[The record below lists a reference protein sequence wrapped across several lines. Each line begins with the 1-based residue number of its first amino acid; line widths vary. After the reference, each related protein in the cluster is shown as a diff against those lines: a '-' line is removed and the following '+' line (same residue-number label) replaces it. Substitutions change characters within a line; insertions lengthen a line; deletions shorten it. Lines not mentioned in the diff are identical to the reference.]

1 MEIMSDNILSRS
13 KTIEELRAAD
23 PEFRFSLSIV
33 TRTYMR
39 EGNAILQMEDGVLVR
54 VALG

>member
-1 MEIMSDNILSRS
+1 MDNILSQS
-13 KTIEELRAAD
+13 KTIAELRAAD

-54 VALG
+54 VALGK

>member
-1 MEIMSDNILSRS
+1 MSCDILSQS
-13 KTIEELRAAD
+13 KTLAEIRAAD

-39 EGNAILQMEDGVLVR
+39 EGHAILKMEDGTLVR
-54 VALG
+54 VALGK

>member
-1 MEIMSDNILSRS
+1 MSDNILSRS